1 MPEPMT
7 ITFLYICAFV
17 SRFYLNLLLPCIC
30 NSGELTM
37 QTNSKLINQWYI
49 QAAQAEGMNIYIYNI
64 YMHNTSSSFGSCTH
78 FSLVIPVQ
86 SGELYHDMF
95 MLFYANDFQ
104 PTWKDNGHNVYY

>member
-1 MPEPMT
+1 
-7 ITFLYICAFV
+7 
-17 SRFYLNLLLPCIC
+17 
-30 NSGELTM
+30 
-37 QTNSKLINQWYI
+37 
-49 QAAQAEGMNIYIYNI
+49 MNIYIYYI